1 VSKVLPTSKADAR
14 RAKKGE
20 SPGGNTGKGDGEDL
34 VTKYGS
40 VCPRTQEW
48 FHQRNE
54 ATLNGAIAFVPYIL
68 QQAYKEG
75 AMENED
81 GIVIHRGEGAV
92 VFSDASGFTAL
103 TERLAQKSNGAE
115 LLSQCLT
122 SFFTPLID
130 IICAYRGD
138 VIKFSGDALTIYFPA
153 IDDTQHPRYR
163 AVVPPHG
170 TYGLP
175 DLGPMT
181 TAVLRSAACCIE
193 IHKRLHMFD
202 TGVDGVFLCLHI
214 GLGCGAVTILQVGGV
229 VPPETKTPRYEYVIA
244 GPPLEQIS
252 IAEPLAKNGETCISP
267 QAWKY
272 IAECVQEGRKLEEH
286 SDFHILHNMDETKY
300 TYPTVRNAAMERDA
314 RDDMR
319 FRLPELPVLRRYIP
333 SPVFKQI
340 EGGTLT
346 YVNEMRN
353 IATIFISG
361 SGVDVSTNEG
371 SKVAHELM
379 SGVQR
384 CCYAHEGTLN
394 KYLVDDKGMLFL
406 LVYGLPPMVHTDD
419 PSRAV
424 LACLDI
430 VEVFRRLGLVGRC
443 GVTTGRNYCGV
454 VGSAKRMEYTVLGD
468 TVNLAARLMA
478 NASPLSVLVDETT
491 QSLSLQDL
499 SYRALTPIKVKGK
512 SNLIPIYEPIPL
524 ELKES
529 IGLHLDSTIG
539 FPWSPESTFLG
550 GSSKLPEL
558 SNWEA
563 MVAIQKMLQDSE
575 KAGGPGGSNSNLL
588 FTGGG
593 VMVIRGEIGMGKTE
607 LCEYT
612 TSEAFTRF
620 NFLPVFGTAGSR
632 PGQKFRPIQ
641 ELLRSLVLA
650 FRHLDSTLPV
660 KEHPALAALVGV
672 LGDSDD
678 VADFARCLRPDLGP
692 PDEQH
697 GVESMTASHW
707 HRAHHD
713 VVPPGQEH
721 SFCKKGIDL
730 VVKLVRQLSKQ
741 RAVSCVVS
749 LRSGSNIFES
759 KEHQEDELMF
769 WELVSNLCDV
779 MKEGLQNPLLIIVVI
794 KGVLED
800 VPEEIRSCVRVE
812 NVVLAEC
819 LSEDGILEY
828 MGKHLELA
836 QSKVPESLHKF
847 VAKITRGNAL
857 FIRETIDQ
865 LLNYGHI
872 SIVMDGTIPESMK
885 CTTDFESIN
894 IADWANT
901 SMVGGTI
908 CLLESLDPL
917 QAAVVKM
924 ATVFRGVFTVA
935 DLAASS
941 CSRWAG
947 ATYFD
952 AVRVFYSLFQLVS
965 RGIIDRADED
975 GDKAFLGNA
984 EGVVECFRLNNVL
997 IRKVGNSMVLEA
1009 QKKAVKRQALMDRVL
1024 AKELPSK
1031 MIEVRRKKAIQHIPW
1046 YYQIDQTEG
1055 KAAEERERQGKAR
1068 R

>member
-1 VSKVLPTSKADAR
+1 VSKVLPLSSNGAKAEKGKQLHGGTEHDGPR
-14 RAKKGE
+14 RASLDEK
-20 SPGGNTGKGDGEDL
+20 TFT
-34 VTKYGS
+34 TKYGQM
-40 VCPRTQEW
+40 CARTEEW
-48 FHQRNE
+48 FRSRNE
-54 ATLNGAIAFVPYIL
+54 ATLSGAISFVPWIL
-68 QQAYKEG
+68 QQSYKEG
-75 AMENED
+75 DMDKEN
-81 GIVIHRGEGAV
+81 IVIHRGDGAV

-103 TERLAQKSNGAE
+103 TERLALKPNGAE

-153 IDDTQHPRYR
+153 VDDTQHPRYR
-163 AVVPPHG
+163 SVVPPHG

-181 TAVLRSAACCIE
+181 TAVLRSSACCIE

-202 TGVDGVFLCLHI
+202 TGVDGVTLCLHI
-214 GLGCGAVTILQVGGV
+214 GVGCGNVTILQVGGV
-229 VPPETKTPRYEYVIA
+229 VPPETKTPRFEYVIA

-267 QAWKY
+267 QAWAY
-272 IAECVQEGRKLEEH
+272 VHDSVQEGRILEDQP
-286 SDFHILHNMDETKY
+286 DFHILVQMDETKY
-300 TYPTVRNAAMERDA
+300 TYPTVRNAAMERDS
-314 RDDMR
+314 RNEMR
-319 FRLPELPVLRRYIP
+319 FALAELPVLRRYIP
-333 SPVFKQI
+333 SSVFKQI

-361 SGVDVSTNEG
+361 SGVDVSTDEG
-371 SKVAHELM
+371 SRVAQDLM

-478 NASPLSVLVDETT
+478 NAGPLSVLVDEATHK
-491 QSLSLQDL
+491 LSK
-499 SYRALTPIKVKGK
+499 SHVKYTALEPIKVKGK
-512 SNLIPIYEPIPL
+512 SNLIPIFEPTPL
-524 ELKES
+524 PAREA
-529 IGLHLDSTIG
+529 IGLRLDGSIG
-539 FPWSPESTFLG
+539 FPWTAHSSFLG
-550 GSSKLPEL
+550 GRSILPEI
-558 SNWEA
+558 SNWDA
-563 MVAIQKMLQDSE
+563 MLQMNNLLQEST
-575 KAGGPGGSNSNLL
+575 KAGGPGGNNNSLL

-593 VMVIRGEIGMGKTE
+593 VLVLGGDIGLGKTE
-607 LCEYT
+607 ICEYAVT
-612 TSEAFTRF
+612 EAHKRF
-620 NFLPVFGTAGSR
+620 NYIPIFGSAGNR
-632 PGQKFRPIQ
+632 PGEKFRPIH

-650 FRHLDSTLPV
+650 FRHIDSTLPAEE
-660 KEHPALAALVGV
+660 KTALISLLRAFGET
-672 LGDSDD
+672 GEMSE
-678 VADFARCLRPDLGP
+678 FASELRPDLGQP
-692 PDEQH
+692 
-697 GVESMTASHW
+697 ESACSSHEVGSSTEI
-707 HRAHHD
+707 R
-713 VVPPGQEH
+713 
-721 SFCKKGIDL
+721 FCKKGVEL
-730 VVKLVRQLSKQ
+730 VVKLARKLIKE
-741 RAVSCVVS
+741 RAVCCAVS
-749 LRSGSNIFES
+749 LKTGHNIFES
-759 KEHQEDELMF
+759 SERQEDELIF
-769 WELVSNLCDV
+769 WELVTTISRLI
-779 MKEGLQNPLLIIVVI
+779 KEGTQNPFVLVVVV
-794 KGVLED
+794 KGGVED
-800 VPEEIRSCVRVE
+800 VADDVKELVQKDCCIRMRPLPDDS
-812 NVVLAEC
+812 
-819 LSEDGILEY
+819 ILEY
-828 MGKHLELA
+828 MGKHIQLA
-836 QSKVPESLHKF
+836 QQKVPESLHRY
-847 VAKITRGNAL
+847 VAKITQGNAL

-865 LLNYGHI
+865 LLHYGHI
-872 SIVMDGTIPESMK
+872 SIVMDSRTGLPESMK

-894 IADWANT
+894 IADWGNT

-952 AVRVFYSLFQLVS
+952 AVRVFYSVSMLVG
-965 RGIIDRADED
+965 RGIIDRADD
-975 GDKAFLGNA
+975 DVDKEFLGNA
-984 EGVVECFRLNNVL
+984 DNVIECFRLNNVL

-1024 AKELPSK
+1024 AKELPQK

-1046 YYQIDQTEG
+1046 YYQIDQAEG
-1055 KAAEERERQGKAR
+1055 KNRTGYT
-1068 R
+1068 